1 MRRLFVLLG
10 LMACASTAA
19 AQDLWTWTLYED
31 GGALALANEV
41 PDTSKLAA
49 VLECKP
55 GDGVAKVSVFPNQ
68 GADRSPP
75 VVGEMKTA
83 DAAFVSFVRTGKLSL
98 KTDAGSGEIAMDPA
112 HRAKLER
119 FARLC
124 GA

>member
-1 MRRLFVLLG
+1 MRRIAALLAFA
-10 LMACASTAA
+10 LSASPAL
-19 AQDLWTWTLYED
+19 AQDIWTWTLYED
-31 GGALALANEV
+31 RASLALANEV

-55 GDGVAKVSVFPNQ
+55 GDGMAKVSVFPQN
-68 GADRSPP
+68 GAGRAPP
-75 VVGEMKTA
+75 VVSEIKTG
-83 DAAFVSFVRTGKLSL
+83 DAAFVAFVRTGKLSL
-98 KTDAGSGEIAMDPA
+98 KTDAGSGEIAMDPE